1 MIAPVYSVT
10 AFYHAQHS
18 IHGARLA
25 AIDRESVQISRLIV
39 DAPPA
44 RRAYYQERWHA
55 LRDEYNEIVLR
66 YQAAIDAG

>member
-1 MIAPVYSVT
+1 MIAPMYSVT
-10 AFYHAQHS
+10 AVFHAQHS
-18 IHGARLA
+18 LHRNRLA
-25 AIDRESVQISRLIV
+25 AIDRESAQISRLIV

-66 YQAAIDAG
+66 YQAALDA